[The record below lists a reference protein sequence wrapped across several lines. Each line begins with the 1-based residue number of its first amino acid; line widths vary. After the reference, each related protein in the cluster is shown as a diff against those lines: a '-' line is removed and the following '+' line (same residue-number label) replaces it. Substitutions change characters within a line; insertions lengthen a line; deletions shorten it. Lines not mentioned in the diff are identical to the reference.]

1 MYLIFL
7 GFFSVVII
15 QLYILN
21 FFNNYIELDTNHKNY
36 DLNLFIKN
44 CTYLIVSFIL
54 IYITTHCYFR
64 NINKLYENDY
74 IVLFLCIII
83 LFYWSYQNISWFK
96 NLINLK

>member
-1 MYLIFL
+1 MYLTFI
-7 GFFSVVII
+7 GFFSVIII

-21 FFNNYIELDTNHKNY
+21 FLNNYIELENTNHRNY

-54 IYITTHCYFR
+54 IYITKHSYFR

-83 LFYWSYQNISWFK
+83 LFYWSYKIYHG
-96 NLINLK
+96 LKIQ